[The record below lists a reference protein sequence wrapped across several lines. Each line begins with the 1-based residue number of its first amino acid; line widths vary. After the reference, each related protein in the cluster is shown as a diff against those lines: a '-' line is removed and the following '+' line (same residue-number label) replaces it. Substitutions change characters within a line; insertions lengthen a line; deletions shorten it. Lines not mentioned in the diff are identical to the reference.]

1 LEKTRQLEGKI
12 ETLKDTTQQLQRKL
26 EKLESQYEA
35 LRQLLNDA
43 DTKTLIKTT
52 QREKDIQTLQMNVT
66 R

>member
-1 LEKTRQLEGKI
+1 MGKI
-12 ETLKDTTQQLQRKL
+12 ETLEDTTQKLQRKL

-43 DTKTLIKTT
+43 DTRKTLIKTT